1 MSDLCTFEDT
11 ISMPNTMRTEKATA
25 FLVSQS
31 TAECAGEYLDGFC
44 CSCSHKKGTHAA
56 LRGADSYGK
65 YKTAGS
71 ERYSSAL
78 CRTLAAILAPDA
90 P

>member
-1 MSDLCTFEDT
+1 MARQPTCCCSVYVAF
-11 ISMPNTMRTEKATA
+11 SA
-25 FLVSQS
+25 FLVSRNA
-31 TAECAGEYLDGFC
+31 AECAGKYLDGFR
-44 CSCSHKKGTHAA
+44 CSHKKGTHAA